1 MLKLRITALRYATHL
16 GQYDFQLLGAD
27 YKDYLALGMGWE
39 GAFNAIGFKGE
50 MTYFTPVFFDS
61 LVGSSQSML
70 DIFQF
75 SLSFDYYFKNG
86 WYVLFSNLYN
96 SQGISGVDVSSSL
109 FSNSR
114 VDVTSLMPNKN
125 TYLIQLSKPIN
136 AQLSTSLTT
145 LYTREL
151 KAYFAMPQLSWSLS
165 QNWDINLIGQL
176 YYSKATTDFSSSTS
190 NIFIQLGYSY

>member
-16 GQYDFQLLGAD
+16 SQYDFQLLGAD

-39 GAFNAIGFKGE
+39 GAINAIGFKGE

-96 SQGISGVDVSSSL
+96 SQGISGADVSSSL

-145 LYTREL
+145 LYAREL

-165 QNWDINLIGQL
+165 QN
-176 YYSKATTDFSSSTS
+176 
-190 NIFIQLGYSY
+190 